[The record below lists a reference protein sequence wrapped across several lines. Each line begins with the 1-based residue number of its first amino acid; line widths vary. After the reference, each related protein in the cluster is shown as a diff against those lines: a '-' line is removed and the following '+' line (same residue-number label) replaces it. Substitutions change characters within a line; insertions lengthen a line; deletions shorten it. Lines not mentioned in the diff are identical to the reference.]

1 MGPYRPVLC
10 LHVCGVYCLPVLP
23 ALCCLFRLSSPPLS
37 SPPPPPPP
45 PTCPSSP
52 PPPQLALPN
61 MYAWLCMFYC
71 LFHLWLNILAE
82 LLRFGD
88 REFYKDWWNASTVG
102 EYWRLWNM
110 PVHKVCVCGGEY
122 WRLWNMPVHK
132 V

>member
-1 MGPYRPVLC
+1 MGPYRHVLC
-10 LHVCGVYCLPVLP
+10 LHVWGVLP
-23 ALCCLFRLSSPPLS
+23 GFNSCIVLPLPPLIPPPS
-37 SPPPPPPP
+37 PSLPLLPPAPPPP
-45 PTCPSSP
+45 S
-52 PPPQLALPN
+52 PQLALPN

>member
-1 MGPYRPVLC
+1 MCVVWC
-10 LHVCGVYCLPVLP
+10 VLP
-23 ALCCLFRLSSPPLS
+23 ADCISCIVLPLTSLIPPPHRPLRPLLTS
-37 SPPPPPPP
+37 SPPPLPP
-45 PTCPSSP
+45 S
-52 PPPQLALPN
+52 PQLALPN

-110 PVHKVCVCGGEY
+110 PVHKVGGCVGGEGE
-122 WRLWNMPVHK
+122 H
-132 V
+132 